1 MKILLAEDSRTVIA
15 YLEAIFRRTPDVT
28 LLPVAHDGASA
39 VEAACALR
47 PDLILMDLMLPVLDG
62 IEAIRQIMAL
72 APCPIVVLSEHIAT
86 PQGDRTF
93 EALAAGAVDVLAKP
107 AGVQPKQ
114 AAEFAERLISTVR
127 LMVTAH
133 VVRRPVRTGPASAG
147 SSSPWRGR
155 FELVAIGASVGGPQL
170 LWELLRQLPAPF
182 PLPIVICQ
190 HILAGFEQGLAAWL
204 SRTHHAVRVAAPGD
218 RLQAGRVLLAPS
230 ERHLALRGGS
240 CEYVDPAER
249 SPERPRDRQ
258 MTPSV
263 DVLFESI
270 AESIGRR
277 CVALLLTGMGED
289 GARGLHE
296 LRKRGALTVTQNGES
311 CVVDGMPAAAR
322 GLGAAELELTPAG
335 MVKLLLQVGTP

>member
-1 MKILLAEDSRTVIA
+1 MKILVAEDSRTVIA

-39 VEAACALR
+39 VEAACALH

-72 APCPIVVLSEHIAT
+72 APCPIVVLSEHVAT

-127 LMVTAH
+127 LMVTAR
-133 VVRRPVRTGPASAG
+133 VVRRPVRTGSASAG

-204 SRTHHAVRVAAPGD
+204 SRTRHAVRVAAPGD
-218 RLQAGRVLLAPS
+218 PLQAGRVLLAPS
-230 ERHLALRGGS
+230 DRHLALRGGR
-240 CEYVDPAER
+240 CEHVAPTAR
-249 SPERPRDRQ
+249 SPERQ

-322 GLGAAELELTPAG
+322 ALGAAELELTPAG